1 MPSALIAQLASA
13 AAEAENL
20 AGANFAWAGT
30 NYSGVLGPA
39 PISMAIAATGYADS
53 ADAMLQASLTQFT
66 TAPAA
71 ANALARD
78 NITTDDGR
86 VWKIISVENDSLHVK
101 LGLKLAV

>member
-13 AAEAENL
+13 ATEAETL
-20 AGANFAWAGT
+20 AGANFAWAGS
-30 NYSGVLGPA
+30 NYAGVLGPA
-39 PISMAIAATGYADS
+39 SIAMALAATGYADS
-53 ADAMLQASLTQFT
+53 ADAMLQASLAQFT
-66 TAPAA
+66 IAPAA

-86 VWKIISVENDSLHVK
+86 TWKIVSVENDSLHVK